1 MPRLVITKGP
11 DVGQD
16 HAVGTECVVGRG
28 ADADFVL
35 KDTNASRRHC
45 RVLAEGDGYAI
56 EDLGSRNGT
65 FVDGT
70 RVQRAPLTDGALV
83 HIGSTEFVF
92 RQKGLVASSTAGA
105 ARSVAVAPAVAVP
118 PAISVPARPVP
129 TRTVP
134 GVPPAISVPPV
145 VPAAPTAPTPAPRP
159 AVSPIPTKR
168 RRAGW

>member
-11 DVGQD
+11 DIGQEY
-16 HAVGTECVVGRG
+16 AVGPECVVGRG

-45 RVLAEGDGYAI
+45 RVLAEGAGYAI

-70 RVQRAPLTDGALV
+70 RIQRAALADGSIV
-83 HIGSTEFVF
+83 RIGNTEFVF

-105 ARSVAVAPAVAVP
+105 ARSVPVAPAVAVP
-118 PAISVPARPVP
+118 PAIAVPPKSVPAR
-129 TRTVP
+129 
-134 GVPPAISVPPV
+134 PPAISVPAAA
-145 VPAAPTAPTPAPRP
+145 PAAPSAPSSPPPAPKP
-159 AVSPIPTKR
+159 VVSPIPLRTKKR
-168 RRAGW
+168 RGAW